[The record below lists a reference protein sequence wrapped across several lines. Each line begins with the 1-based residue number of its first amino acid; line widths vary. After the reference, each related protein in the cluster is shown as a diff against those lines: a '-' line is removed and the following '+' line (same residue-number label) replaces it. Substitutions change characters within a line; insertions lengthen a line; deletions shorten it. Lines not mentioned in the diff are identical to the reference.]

1 MKSFRDDDSEFR
13 AQGVEENQSS
23 PTVQAFRF
31 GREFWDWVS
40 ADPLLQEEL
49 NQRISEKINTRFETM
64 KRDFDR
70 ELEEKER
77 KQMESAKQQGRQDG
91 FEFGKKQGFEEAF
104 EAGKN
109 ELNTTIDALKE
120 LTRKIVDEQSHVIAS
135 QETAWLSV
143 LEYVFK
149 QCLVPR
155 PAAVIEGVRQW
166 LVTELGDFNKE
177 KMVRV
182 AVPAGL
188 LSLYQAALS
197 QTPIGNL
204 GLVADD
210 SLRSGDVRVTCDNGG
225 LLFSDEEILEKL
237 RDIIHLVSVAHD

>member
-13 AQGVEENQSS
+13 AQGATENPSS

-31 GREFWDWVS
+31 GREFWNWVQ

-49 NQRISEKINTRFETM
+49 NQRISEKLNTRFETM

-77 KQMESAKQQGRQDG
+77 KQMESAERQGRQDG
-91 FEFGKKQGFEEAF
+91 FEFGKKQGLEEAF

-109 ELNTTIDALKE
+109 ELITTIDALRG
-120 LTRKIVDEQSHVIAS
+120 LARKIVDQQSHVISS
-135 QETAWLSV
+135 QETTWLSV
-143 LEYVFK
+143 LEYVLK

-166 LVTELGDFNKE
+166 LITELGDFNKE

-182 AVPAGL
+182 AVPSGL
-188 LSLYQAALS
+188 LSRYQGALS
-197 QTPIGNL
+197 QAPIDNL

-225 LLFSDEEILEKL
+225 LLFSDEQALEKL
-237 RDIIHLVSVAHD
+237 RDIIHLVNAVHD